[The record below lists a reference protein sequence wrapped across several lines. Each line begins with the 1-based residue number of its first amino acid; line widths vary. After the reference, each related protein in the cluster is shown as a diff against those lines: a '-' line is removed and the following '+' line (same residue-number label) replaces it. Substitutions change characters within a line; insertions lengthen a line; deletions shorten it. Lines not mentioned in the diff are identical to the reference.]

1 MKPVPLIR
9 HFIAIPGDYRKSS
22 EALDEAWLLHL
33 GGERVQWGELQGQE
47 RVVLLADAGAGKTFE
62 LRAEAE
68 RLIERGHAAFFI
80 RIEDIDEDF
89 GAAFEVGD
97 AVAFDRWLEGS
108 GEAWFLLD
116 SVDEVRLETPRAFEA
131 AMRAFSSRIHDA
143 QQRAHV
149 IISSRPYAW
158 RPNLDSALID
168 ELLPSTTKRA
178 EPVDEKETPSKHGQD
193 AEAQP
198 GLQLYRL
205 APLDEDDIRLFAGHR
220 SVSDVGAFLAA
231 LHRTALFG
239 LAQLPFDLD
248 DLITTWN
255 ATGGLDSRL
264 TVLDR
269 GIRQRLS
276 EHGPA
281 EPPLSLD
288 RALEGARC
296 LALATTLTG
305 DFNICLPWAS
315 GLGLDSSALLAG
327 WSVEEIGALLSKG
340 VFSDAIYD
348 MVRFRHREMRE
359 LLAAQWLGNVLQR
372 PQIRAAVEGLI
383 FRDSYGETIIAPRLR
398 PLLPWLILSDE
409 GIRERALSLHPEIAL
424 EGGDPARLP
433 FRTREEFLKNI
444 VAGIVNKANRG
455 GDNQQISR
463 IAQTDLEPAVQD
475 LLDTHFDDYDVVF
488 FLGRM
493 IWQGEMPSA
502 ARRLEPISLNPDR
515 GIYARIVSTRAV
527 ASVGGYAAGDGLWAG
542 LNERAEPLPRRLLAE
557 LLDNAPATLHSVD
570 LLIASI
576 DHLEPYVRFESTG
589 LTQALHRLIERLP
602 MTSEQAVERPLER
615 LVDGFAGYFAR
626 PPFVQA
632 RACRVSQ
639 SHAWLMGPAM
649 RAVER
654 LIIGRSDA
662 TLHASA
668 LQILTSAP
676 ALGRY
681 GDSEGREYKSKLED
695 LVPRWTT
702 LNDALF
708 WRSVTLARNEQ
719 EEGTPPLEDDW
730 NVLVEGHYWRF
741 DTESFTRTL
750 SWIRDKA
757 LPEDRSVALS
767 RTFRSY
773 AQNGL
778 PRPWRRALWGAVG
791 GDADLEFKLGRLM
804 RPPPNPSLRRWR
816 SSGMHWNQQH
826 KKRQARDAHARA
838 DFVARLQ
845 ANPESVRSPPGLKP
859 GEMTWDQVHL
869 QRSIEGDGSRLSR
882 SGGGH
887 WEALVPEFGKA
898 VAEAF
903 RDAALRQWRAYL
915 PVLGSEGANRS
926 SIPYQLTFGM
936 AGLEIEAGPESQG
949 LNLLSEADTLQ
960 ALRYAPWE
968 LNGFPTWFE
977 PLFNSHR
984 DIAIKMIWAEVLW
997 ELGAAKPDN
1006 LMHYLLHD
1014 LVYYTPWLH
1023 GRLAE
1028 PLRLWLLEHGAPN
1041 FDVLRH
1047 ARAIIVGGGATP
1059 AAIAELARTRAK
1071 AAITPDDQRPL
1082 WFALWVDADP
1092 TAAIPALEG
1101 QLASLERQLA
1111 TEFAEEFLA
1120 NLMGDRRG
1128 AGAAIG
1134 TWRNATDLR
1143 RLYGLMHDHIRVSE
1157 DIERPSGHVFSPT
1170 SRDDAQH
1177 ARSNLFNLLAD
1188 LPGEETYRAIQ
1199 ELALH
1204 HPSVDHRQ
1212 YMRRAARDRAI
1223 ADGDII
1229 LTADQ
1234 VRELFELADLDR
1246 HATDPSDRR
1255 ARAPLA

>member
-1 MKPVPLIR
+1 MMNPVPLIR
-9 HFIAIPGDYRKSS
+9 HFIAIPGGYRKSS

-33 GGERVQWGELQGQE
+33 SGERVQWGELQDQE

-68 RLIERGHAAFFI
+68 RLIERGQAAFFI

-97 AVAFDRWLEGS
+97 AAAFERWLKGS
-108 GEAWFLLD
+108 GEAWFFLD

-131 AMRAFSSRIHDA
+131 ALRAFAARIHDA

-158 RPNLDSALID
+158 RPDLDSALID
-168 ELLPSTTKRA
+168 ELLPSTRKVT
-178 EPVDEKETPSKHGQD
+178 ESVDDEGTPFKKGQD
-193 AEAQP
+193 AEAKP
-198 GLQLYRL
+198 GLQIYRL
-205 APLDEDDIRLFAGHR
+205 APLDEDDIRLFAAHR
-220 SVSDVGAFLAA
+220 NVSDVGAFIAA

-248 DLITTWN
+248 DLTATWN
-255 ATGGLDSRL
+255 ATGALDSRL

-276 EHGPA
+276 EHGA
-281 EPPLSLD
+281 ARMRLSLD
-288 RALEGARC
+288 RALEGARR

-305 DFNICLPWAS
+305 ETNIRLPGAS
-315 GLGLDSSALLAG
+315 GPGLDSSALLAG
-327 WSVEEIGALLSKG
+327 WSVEEIDALLSKG

-359 LLAAQWLGNVLQR
+359 LLAAQWLANVLQR
-372 PQIRAAVEGLI
+372 PEGRAAVEGLI

-398 PLLPWLILSDE
+398 PLLPWLILTDD
-409 GIRERALSLHPEIAL
+409 GVRERAVRLHPEIAL

-433 FRTREEFLKNI
+433 FATREDFLKNI

-455 GDNQQISR
+455 GDNHQISR

-475 LLDTHFDDYDVVF
+475 LLDTHFDDDDVVF
-488 FLGRM
+488 FLGRV

-502 ARRLEPISLNPDR
+502 ARRLEPISLNPER

-527 ASVGGYAAGDGLWAG
+527 ASVGGYAAADGLWAG

-557 LLDNAPATLHSVD
+557 LLDDAPATLRSVD

-576 DHLEPYVRFESTG
+576 DRLEPYVRFESTG
-589 LTQALHRLIERLP
+589 LTQALHRLIDRLP
-602 MTSEQAVERPLER
+602 MTSKQAVERPLER
-615 LVDGFAGYFAR
+615 LVDGFAGYLAR

-695 LVPRWTT
+695 LVPRWTA

-708 WRSVTLARNEQ
+708 WRSVTLARDEQ

-741 DTESFTRTL
+741 EAESFTRTL
-750 SWIRDKA
+750 PWIRDQA

-767 RTFRSY
+767 RAFRSY
-773 AQNGL
+773 AQNGR

-816 SSGMHWNQQH
+816 SSGTRWNQQH
-826 KKRQARDAHARA
+826 KKRQARDARARA

-845 ANPESVRSPPGLKP
+845 ANPESVRSPQGLKP
-859 GEMTWDQVHL
+859 GEMTWDHVHL

-882 SGGGH
+882 SGGGQ
-887 WEALVPEFGKA
+887 WKALIPEFGEA

-903 RDAALRQWRAYL
+903 RDAALRQWRAYR
-915 PVLGSEGANRS
+915 PVLGSEGANRA

-936 AGLEIEAGPESQG
+936 AGLEIEAGSESQG
-949 LNLLSEADTLQ
+949 LETLNDADALQ

-968 LNGFPTWFE
+968 LNGFPAWFQ
-977 PLFNSHR
+977 PLFNSHP
-984 DIAIKMIWAEVLW
+984 DIALEMIWAEILW
-997 ELGAAKPDN
+997 ELGAAESETP
-1006 LMHYLLHD
+1006 MHYLLHN
-1014 LVYYTPWLH
+1014 LVYYSPWLH

-1028 PLRLWLLEHGAPN
+1028 PLRLWLLENGAPN

-1047 ARAIIVGGGATP
+1047 ARAIMIGGGATP
-1059 AAIAELARTRAK
+1059 AAIAELARVCARDET
-1071 AAITPDDQRPL
+1071 TPDDQQPL

-1092 TAAIPALEG
+1092 AAAIPALEG
-1101 QLASLERQLA
+1101 QLASPKRQPA
-1111 TEFAEEFLA
+1111 TDFAEKFLA

-1128 AGAAIG
+1128 VGAAIG
-1134 TWRNATDLR
+1134 AWRNATDLR
-1143 RLYGLMHDHIRVSE
+1143 RLYGLMHEHIRVSE
-1157 DIERPSGHVFSPT
+1157 DIERRSGHVYSPT
-1170 SRDDAQH
+1170 PRDEAQH
-1177 ARSNLFNLLAD
+1177 ARNSLFSLLAD

-1199 ELALH
+1199 DLALH
-1204 HPSVDHRQ
+1204 HPAIDHRL
-1212 YMRRAARDRAI
+1212 YMQRVARDRAT
-1223 ADGDII
+1223 ADGDIT
-1229 LTADQ
+1229 LSAAQ
-1234 VRELFELADLDR
+1234 VQELFGLAEGQ
-1246 HATDPSDRR
+1246 A
-1255 ARAPLA
+1255 